1 MIIHSNHIK
10 LYAKITTISLYKKP
24 EFRIFYKKIYSFTY
38 QLWSNKYV
46 DLLDFGMD
54 IPYGISPVAHPQI
67 VTPTNIFHTV
77 VKNILKIGKKK
88 TG

>member
-1 MIIHSNHIK
+1 
-10 LYAKITTISLYKKP
+10 
-24 EFRIFYKKIYSFTY
+24 
-38 QLWSNKYV
+38 
-46 DLLDFGMD
+46 MD

-88 TG
+88 LAKWEKIAW

>member
-1 MIIHSNHIK
+1 
-10 LYAKITTISLYKKP
+10 
-24 EFRIFYKKIYSFTY
+24 
-38 QLWSNKYV
+38 
-46 DLLDFGMD
+46 MD

-88 TG
+88 LAKWEKNCLVNLTMHIHVTYLRLYR